1 MKITLTSEQEAW
13 LRSRVA
19 AGAFAS
25 IEDAARQVIDEHLAE
40 DRRRNAARQRE
51 VLRAGELSDADLEAI
66 ARTEMAARHQHLDDE
81 LK

>member
-1 MKITLTSEQEAW
+1 LENAPIYGIKEP
-13 LRSRVA
+13 R
-19 AGAFAS
+19 
-25 IEDAARQVIDEHLAE
+25 LAE

-66 ARTEMAARHQHLDDE
+66 ARTEMAARHRHLDDE

>member
-40 DRRRNAARQRE
+40 YRRNAARQRE